1 VSLARRAGALAVLA
15 ALAACNTGPSKE
27 AQEAARN
34 TFACQLAG
42 ERLVIRFDAGEARLL
57 MPGGDR
63 VTLYQIAAA
72 SGVRYSNGLM
82 ELRGKGMELQL
93 IRDGFARQLDGCK
106 PVMVPQETPSAFPW
120 LNPPSPPK

>member
-1 VSLARRAGALAVLA
+1 MPIDLMQVPARRAPWRRAAAVAALAT
-15 ALAACNTGPSKE
+15 LAACNSTPSKE

-42 ERLVIRFDAGEARLL
+42 ERLVIRFDSGEARLL

-72 SGVRYSNGLM
+72 SGVRYTNGLM

-93 IRDGFARQLDGCK
+93 VRDGTALTLEGCQ
-106 PVMVPQETPSAFPW
+106 PYVVPQ
-120 LNPPSPPK
+120 

>member
-1 VSLARRAGALAVLA
+1 MPIDPMHLPRRRTPWHRAAAVAALAALA
-15 ALAACNTGPSKE
+15 ALAACNTAPNKE

-42 ERLVIRFDAGEARLL
+42 ERLVIRFDSGEARLL

-72 SGVRYSNGLM
+72 SGVRYTNGLM

-93 IRDGFARQLDGCK
+93 VRDGTALTLEGCQ
-106 PVMVPQETPSAFPW
+106 PYVVPQ
-120 LNPPSPPK
+120 